1 MRIYSKVYFRF
12 MVCYEKTKE
21 TKQGQTREGNVQGE
35 GASPRDPQ
43 D

>member
-1 MRIYSKVYFRF
+1 